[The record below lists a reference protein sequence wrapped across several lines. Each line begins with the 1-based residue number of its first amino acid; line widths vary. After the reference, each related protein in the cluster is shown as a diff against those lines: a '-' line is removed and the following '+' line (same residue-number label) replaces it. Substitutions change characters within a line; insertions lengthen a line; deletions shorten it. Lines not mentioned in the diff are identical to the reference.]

1 MPSVELTGRRA
12 LVTGA
17 SSGLG
22 RHFSQVLARSGAHVT
37 LAARRIGALEET
49 AARISS
55 EGGRSEILHLDVTDE
70 ASCAAAVETA
80 VANGGRLNGM
90 LNAAGILRVASALE
104 LPAADFKASMDINVT
119 GALLLGRQAG
129 KVMIDQGG
137 GQMVTIASVSSQVAN
152 PNYAAYA
159 TSKAALMQLTRVLA
173 VEWAEHQVAV
183 NAIGPAVIPTPLSD
197 PFMATPEF
205 RAYQMARIPMGR
217 MATVEDLFGTA
228 LLLLSPAGAFITGQT
243 IYVDGGR
250 TLV

>member
-1 MPSVELTGRRA
+1 MTDMFDVAGRSILIA
-12 LVTGA
+12 GGA
-17 SSGLG
+17 GGIGSGIAAE
-22 RHFSQVLARSGAHVT
+22 LARRGAKITIADLNEDAVARTSGGLPGDGHT
-37 LAARRIGALEET
+37 GCR
-49 AARISS
+49 
-55 EGGRSEILHLDVTDE
+55 LDVTDE

-104 LPAADFKASMDINVT
+104 LPAADFPASMDINVT

-159 TSKAALMQLTRVLA
+159 PRKAALMQLTRVLA

-228 LLLLSPAGAFITGQT
+228 LLLLSPAGAVITGQT

>member
-1 MPSVELTGRRA
+1 MTDMFDVAGRSILIA
-12 LVTGA
+12 GGA
-17 SSGLG
+17 GGIGSGIAAE
-22 RHFSQVLARSGAHVT
+22 R
-37 LAARRIGALEET
+37 ARRGAKITIADLNED
-49 AARISS
+49 AVARTS
-55 EGGRSEILHLDVTDE
+55 GGLPGDGHTGCRLDVTDE

>member
-1 MPSVELTGRRA
+1 MSDIFDIAGRSILIA
-12 LVTGA
+12 GGA
-17 SSGLG
+17 GGIASGIAAE
-22 RHFSQVLARSGAHVT
+22 LARRGAKLTIADLDQSAVDTTRDALPGEGHAGCQ
-37 LAARRIGALEET
+37 LA
-49 AARISS
+49 
-55 EGGRSEILHLDVTDE
+55 VTDE
-70 ASCAAAVETA
+70 ASCAAAVDATI
-80 VANGGRLNGM
+80 ANGGRIDGM
-90 LNAAGILRVASALE
+90 INAAGILRVAPAID
-104 LPAADFKASMDINVT
+104 LPEADFKASMDINVT
-119 GALLLGRQAG
+119 GALLLSRQAG
-129 KVMIDQGG
+129 KVMIAQGG
-137 GQMVTIASVSSQVAN
+137 GQVVTIASVSSQVAN

>member
-1 MPSVELTGRRA
+1 MTNLFDITGRSI
-12 LVTGA
+12 LVAGGA
-17 SSGLG
+17 GGIASGIANE
-22 RHFSQVLARSGAHVT
+22 LARQGAKLT
-37 LAARRIGALEET
+37 IADLDLAAVNQIRNALPGDGHAGCE
-49 AARISS
+49 
-55 EGGRSEILHLDVTDE
+55 LDVTDE
-70 ASCAAAVETA
+70 TSCAAAVEA
-80 VANGGRLNGM
+80 AIANGDRLDGV
-90 LNAAGILRVASALE
+90 LNAAGILRVAPAID
-104 LPAADFKASMDINVT
+104 LPEADFKASMDINVT
-119 GALLLGRQAG
+119 GALLLSRQAG
-129 KVMIDQGG
+129 KVMIAQGG
-137 GQMVTIASVSSQVAN
+137 GQIVTIASVSSQVAN

-159 TSKAALMQLTRVLA
+159 TSKAALAQLTRVLA

-228 LLLLSPAGAFITGQT
+228 LLLLSPAGVFITGHT

>member
-1 MPSVELTGRRA
+1 
-12 LVTGA
+12 
-17 SSGLG
+17 
-22 RHFSQVLARSGAHVT
+22 
-37 LAARRIGALEET
+37 
-49 AARISS
+49 
-55 EGGRSEILHLDVTDE
+55 
-70 ASCAAAVETA
+70 
-80 VANGGRLNGM
+80 M

-104 LPAADFKASMDINVT
+104 LPAADFKTSMDINVT